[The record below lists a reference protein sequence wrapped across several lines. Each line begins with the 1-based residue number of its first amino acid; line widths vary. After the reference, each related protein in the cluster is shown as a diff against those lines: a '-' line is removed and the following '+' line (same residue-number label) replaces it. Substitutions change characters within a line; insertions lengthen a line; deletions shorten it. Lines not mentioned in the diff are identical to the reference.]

1 MDLLEIRKKAKEK
14 EGGDKGQPPA
24 GAPAAAPAE
33 GQPEVP
39 SEVPAKKEKKEKRRR
54 RSGKKAAVT
63 AAKPDEP
70 EAVQPVEL
78 AEETETVV
86 EEVLDSLPE
95 EALPPPA
102 GNAGNAGK
110 ESKTDASAVA
120 EVTASTSEAPD
131 EIIEYLAFLLANEEY
146 AVKVEDVKEIIRGQ
160 SITTVP
166 RTPGF
171 VIGIISLRGV
181 ILPVFDIKKRLG
193 LEDGV
198 VSRKTSRIIV
208 VADKYGL
215 QGIMVD
221 KVTGVVKLKGSA
233 IEPPPAII
241 GGVEAEYLQGLG
253 RIGDRLLI
261 LFNTD
266 RVLTVG

>member
-14 EGGDKGQPPA
+14 EGKDTGQPSPE
-24 GAPAAAPAE
+24 APVAAPAE
-33 GQPEVP
+33 NQPEVQ
-39 SEVPAKKEKKEKRRR
+39 SEVPVKMEKKEKRKRQT
-54 RSGKKAAVT
+54 GKKAAG
-63 AAKPDEP
+63 ADAKPEELPAGLPVEP
-70 EAVQPVEL
+70 AEEAEAVM
-78 AEETETVV
+78 EEAT
-86 EEVLDSLPE
+86 DGLPE
-95 EALPPPA
+95 DVFVPPA
-102 GNAGNAGK
+102 GNAGNK
-110 ESKTDASAVA
+110 NTVEASAA
-120 EVTASTSEAPD
+120 ADAAAPAPDSSD
-131 EIIEYLAFLLANEEY
+131 EIIEYLAFMLANEEY
-146 AVKVEDVKEIIRGQ
+146 AVRVEDVKEIIRGQ

-193 LEDGV
+193 LDGGV
-198 VSRKTSRIIV
+198 ASRKTSRIIV

-266 RVLTVG
+266 KVLTVG

>member
-14 EGGDKGQPPA
+14 EGGDKDKPLTD
-24 GAPAAAPAE
+24 APAAGTAE
-33 GQPEVP
+33 NQPEVP
-39 SEVPAKKEKKEKRRR
+39 SEVPVMKEKKEKRKRR
-54 RSGKKAAVT
+54 TGKKAAGA
-63 AAKPDEP
+63 AAKLEEP
-70 EAVQPVEL
+70 EAGLPVEM
-78 AEETETVV
+78 AEEPEAFHEETP
-86 EEVLDSLPE
+86 EVSPDEVS
-95 EALPPPA
+95 PP
-102 GNAGNAGK
+102 AGK
-110 ESKTDASAVA
+110 ESTAEAPAVA
-120 EVTASTSEAPD
+120 EETSPVTEASD
-131 EIIEYLAFLLANEEY
+131 EIIEYLSFLLANEEY
-146 AVKVEDVKEIIRGQ
+146 AVKVEDIKEIIRGQ
-160 SITTVP
+160 SITNVP

-171 VIGIISLRGV
+171 VLGIISLRGV

-193 LEDGV
+193 LEGGV
-198 VSRKTSRIIV
+198 TSRKTSRIVV

-233 IEPPPAII
+233 IEPPPTII

-266 RVLTVG
+266 KVLTVG

>member
-14 EGGDKGQPPA
+14 EGGDKDKPLTDE
-24 GAPAAAPAE
+24 PAAAAAE
-33 GQPEVP
+33 NQPEVP
-39 SEVPAKKEKKEKRRR
+39 SGVPVMKEKKKRKRRT
-54 RSGKKAAVT
+54 GKKDARTV
-63 AAKPDEP
+63 AKPDEP
-70 EAVQPVEL
+70 EAGPPVEL
-78 AEETETVV
+78 PEEPEVV
-86 EEVLDSLPE
+86 MEDTSDNLPE
-95 EALPPPA
+95 EVSTLTA
-102 GNAGNAGK
+102 GNAGNGNTA
-110 ESKTDASAVA
+110 EAPAVV
-120 EVTASTSEAPD
+120 EVTVPTSEASD
-131 EIIEYLAFLLANEEY
+131 EIVEYLAFLLANEEY
-146 AVKVEDVKEIIRGQ
+146 AVKVEDIKEIIRRQ

-171 VIGIISLRGV
+171 VLGIISLRGV

-193 LEDGV
+193 LEGGAT
-198 VSRKTSRIIV
+198 SRKTSRIIV

-266 RVLTVG
+266 KVLTVG